1 MYPVWRRPGK
11 YQLQACFER
20 HTILIFINFYMR
32 TMDSKI
38 NTRIRQTRL
47 LKGYSQEYMAYRLN
61 ISQQSYSRMESGRQ
75 DLKIMQLETIAEVLE
90 IPLTD
95 LLSDYSRQYVPV
107 DSENVMPLLNEL
119 ESVLKR
125 LMLAG
130 KAST

>member
-1 MYPVWRRPGK
+1 
-11 YQLQACFER
+11 
-20 HTILIFINFYMR
+20 
-32 TMDSKI
+32 MDSKI

-95 LLSDYSRQYVPV
+95 LLSDYSRQYVPA
-107 DSENVMPLLNEL
+107 DSESVMPLLNEL
-119 ESVLKR
+119 ESVLKK

-130 KAST
+130 KAPS

>member
-1 MYPVWRRPGK
+1 
-11 YQLQACFER
+11 
-20 HTILIFINFYMR
+20 MR

-47 LKGYSQEYMAYRLN
+47 LKGYSQEYMAYRLS

-75 DLKIMQLETIAEVLE
+75 DLKIIQLETIAEVLE

-95 LLSDYSRQYVPV
+95 LLTDYSRQYVPV
-107 DSENVMPLLNEL
+107 GSEHVAPLLNEL

-125 LMLAG
+125 LMTAG
-130 KAST
+130 KAPS